1 MKNSQTLEKVTS
13 ADLEPIPFCAEFTSS
28 QQIASPKTGLTIDT
42 QIMAMVRIPCRARA
56 SSAYFE
62 IPEDCQHGKLLSC
75 SHKLCRDSGR
85 RFRYCKECDQ
95 VTAKRNFTKRH
106 AHGIARTMRLSP
118 IDVTRADSS
127 IGSTCKKRKVS
138 VDADNES
145 ALASLFMNAMSTGDE
160 DGISDTSE
168 SVPSTVYASKR
179 ENTNADSSILRMVTP
194 KEAGILEILRRRP
207 TANDRLATSQWIQDI
222 LDVTSNETT
231 NQAIMAEDIILTDDE
246 DDEFLLIEPP
256 MRMQSLDKFEVFT
269 ESFENLLMK

>member
-1 MKNSQTLEKVTS
+1 
-13 ADLEPIPFCAEFTSS
+13 
-28 QQIASPKTGLTIDT
+28 
-42 QIMAMVRIPCRARA
+42 
-56 SSAYFE
+56 
-62 IPEDCQHGKLLSC
+62 
-75 SHKLCRDSGR
+75 
-85 RFRYCKECDQ
+85 

-106 AHGIARTMRLSP
+106 AHGITKTMRLSP

-145 ALASLFMNAMSTGDE
+145 YLASLFMNAMSTGDE

-168 SVPSTVYASKR
+168 SVPSTVYASTR
-179 ENTNADSSILRMVTP
+179 ENTNSGLSGSILRMVTT
-194 KEAGILEILRRRP
+194 KEAGVLEILRRRP
-207 TANDRLATSQWIQDI
+207 TTDDRLATSQWIQDI
-222 LDVTSNETT
+222 LDVTSDETT

-246 DDEFLLIEPP
+246 DDEILLMEPP

>member
-1 MKNSQTLEKVTS
+1 
-13 ADLEPIPFCAEFTSS
+13 
-28 QQIASPKTGLTIDT
+28 
-42 QIMAMVRIPCRARA
+42 
-56 SSAYFE
+56 
-62 IPEDCQHGKLLSC
+62 
-75 SHKLCRDSGR
+75 
-85 RFRYCKECDQ
+85 
-95 VTAKRNFTKRH
+95 
-106 AHGIARTMRLSP
+106 MRLSP

-160 DGISDTSE
+160 DGISDNSE

-231 NQAIMAEDIILTDDE
+231 NQAILAEDIILTDDE
-246 DDEFLLIEPP
+246 DDEFLLMEPP